1 MALFV
6 IAKIWKQ
13 PRCPPIGAWVN
24 KPWHTPKG
32 STMHHKMNET
42 DPSVLIQSDLPD
54 ILLRKKEQDVPQ
66 YI

>member
-13 PRCPPIGAWVN
+13 PRCPPIVN
-24 KPWHTPKG
+24 KPRHTPKG

-42 DPSVLIQSDLPD
+42 DPSVLIRSDLPD
-54 ILLRKKEQDVPQ
+54 ILLRKREQDVPQ